1 VLFHEA
7 RSDSAQTT
15 HTFGPAVTPYKLCR
29 QWGRAVGP
37 YKKSTL
43 HISSTFWIMWF
54 HSAYDPAKPHNISY
68 RLFSRHLFPAF
79 LTSLLLFH
87 EARSDSAKIKHT
99 FGPAVT
105 PYKLCRQWGRA
116 VTPYKIPT
124 LPILSACGIMRFHT
138 LSYPVKLHNVCYR

>member
-1 VLFHEA
+1 MLFHEA

-43 HISSTFWIMWF
+43 HISSTFRIMRF
-54 HSAYDPAKPHNISY
+54 HSAYVPIKPHNVSC
-68 RLFSRHLFPAF
+68 RLLSRHLFPAF

-116 VTPYKIPT
+116 VRPYKISKLPT
-124 LPILSACGIMRFHT
+124 LSTFGIMRFH
-138 LSYPVKLHNVCYR
+138 SAYHPVQPQNVCYR